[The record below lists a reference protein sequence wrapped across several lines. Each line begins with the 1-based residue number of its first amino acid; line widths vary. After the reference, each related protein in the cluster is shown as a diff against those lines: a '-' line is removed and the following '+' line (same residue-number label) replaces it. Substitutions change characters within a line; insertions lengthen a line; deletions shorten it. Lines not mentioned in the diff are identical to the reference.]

1 MRGENEI
8 TLVAKVARVASF
20 LLPATLFSRRFAP
33 CSACAMGFER
43 VNMSYSFN

>member
-20 LLPATLFSRRFAP
+20 WNTKR
-33 CSACAMGFER
+33 EK
-43 VNMSYSFN
+43 MSETGSIQYKKAKYFGQKT